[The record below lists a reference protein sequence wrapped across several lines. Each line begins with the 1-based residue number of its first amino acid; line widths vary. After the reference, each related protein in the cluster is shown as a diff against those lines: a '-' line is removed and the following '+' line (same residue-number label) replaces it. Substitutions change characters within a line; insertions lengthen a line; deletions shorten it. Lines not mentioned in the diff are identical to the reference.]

1 MSSSASSG
9 PAITQ
14 LPRRPGVGRLG
25 KAIQVRSNYFEI
37 QQLPNIR
44 ITHYDVT
51 VTPDVP
57 PPVNRKIFDQ
67 FITTFRVSDLAGS
80 RPVYDGRKNLF
91 SPKELPFE
99 SRTFE
104 VSVEKALVLGVRCI
118 VIGTFVYAFEA
129 KDKTTRNRTK
139 PLSVNRYHCALSTRF
154 RSPATFSS
162 IQKDRCQNSR

>member
-1 MSSSASSG
+1 MSASASSG
-9 PAITQ
+9 PVITQ

-67 FITTFRVSDLAGS
+67 FITTYSVSDLANS

-91 SPKELPFE
+91 SPKVFPFE

-104 VSVEKALVLGVRCI
+104 VSVERALPLGLQMLYCQMACVFR
-118 VIGTFVYAFEA
+118 GER
-129 KDKTTRNRTK
+129 RNNGQQEIN
-139 PLSVNRYHCALSTRF
+139 P
-154 RSPATFSS
+154 
-162 IQKDRCQNSR
+162 